1 MFSIELD
8 PWVIRVEG
16 HLRREVFLDPRGEV
30 ESHLEREV
38 VPVDLLDL
46 LEQLLGQLLRLVP
59 QHRVAAAA
67 VVRVPVVARLCFDME
82 EGRGTW

>member
-1 MFSIELD
+1 MFSIELH

-16 HLRREVFLDPRGEV
+16 HLRREVLLDPGCEV
-30 ESHLEREV
+30 EAHLEREI

-59 QHRVAAAA
+59 QHRVAAA

-82 EGRGTW
+82 EGGGTW